1 MKKTLQLWWTPQAAR
16 IDGLSLRERAF
27 LFITL
32 IACCLGFA
40 DVVWLSPAQLQ
51 HTQVTQRFAA
61 QNSELARLRDD
72 LGRTA
77 VPEDVNQALRTDL
90 ATETTKLQALEQQI
104 QAIAPQSAAGP
115 ALEQVLLQFLK
126 RQERLTLLGV
136 RTFEQGGANAVPT
149 NAAST
154 NPSPANTLAA
164 MAGVPPGAAAQ
175 PARVEP
181 APSSSFGKR
190 GVELRL
196 SGSYAELVRYT
207 HTLETALPGLR
218 WGRMQLKADK
228 GAPVLTLE
236 VFLLMGAP

>member
-1 MKKTLQLWWTPQAAR
+1 MKKPLQLWWTPQAAR

-77 VPEDVNQALRTDL
+77 VPEDVNQALRTEL

-136 RTFEQGGANAVPT
+136 RTFEQGGANA
-149 NAAST
+149 AST

-164 MAGVPPGAAAQ
+164 MADVPPGAQ

-207 HTLETALPGLR
+207 HNLETALPGLR

-236 VFLLMGAP
+236 VFLLTGAP

>member
-1 MKKTLQLWWTPQAAR
+1 MKKTLKLWWTPQAAR

-77 VPEDVNQALRTDL
+77 VPEDVNQALRTEL
-90 ATETTKLQALEQQI
+90 AAETTKLQALEQQI

-136 RTFEQGGANAVPT
+136 RTFEQGGANV
-149 NAAST
+149 AST

-164 MAGVPPGAAAQ
+164 MAGVPPDAQ

-207 HTLETALPGLR
+207 HNLETALPGLR

-236 VFLLMGAP
+236 VFLLTGAP